1 MPMMGGHSDVKDV
14 DDEIKDTLVAFK
26 ASIEEKAA
34 TTFETFVPVKY
45 TKQVVAGMIYHIK
58 VNVGNEFIHAR
69 VFQPL
74 PHPHWRA
81 STMPSSFTRTDR
93 GQRNGLRDVTEGL
106 IKYKSH

>member
-1 MPMMGGHSDVKDV
+1 MPMVGGHSDVKDV
-14 DDEIKDTLVAFK
+14 DDEIKDTLLAFK

-74 PHPHWRA
+74 PHTGEPA
-81 STMPSSFTRTDR
+81 QCQAVLP
-93 GQRNGLRDVTEGL
+93 GQTADSEMVFEM
-106 IKYKSH
+106 